1 MRTCHKLA
9 AATSFVT
16 IILLTGTS
24 SSFASP
30 QTQRGKYLVTIA
42 GCSDCHT
49 PGSFLGKPDTSRY
62 LGGSDV
68 GFNLPGLGIFAGA
81 NITPDKETGIGKWS
95 EDDIVTAITTG
106 KRPDGRML
114 APIMPYESLKVLNKS
129 DAYAIA
135 AYLKSIPAVKNAVA
149 GPFGP
154 NEKPSIFV
162 FTVLPAPVFNGLPK
176 PKQ

>member
-1 MRTCHKLA
+1 MTNFLKLV
-9 AATSFVT
+9 AATSFIAVA
-16 IILLTGTS
+16 LLAETS
-24 SSFASP
+24 SSIASP
-30 QTQRGKYLVTIA
+30 QTERGKYLVAIA

-49 PGSFLGKPDTSRY
+49 PGSFLGKPDMSRY

-81 NITPDKETGIGKWS
+81 NITPDTGTGIGKWS

-135 AYLKSIPAVKNAVA
+135 AFLKSIPAVKNTVA

-162 FTVLPAPVFNGLPK
+162 FTVLPAPVFDGLPK
-176 PKQ
+176 AKQ